1 VTDAKPVYPD
11 ISDILAR
18 KAQGRR
24 DINAKLFVEKIL
36 IVEAL
41 RERIAP
47 FKRLRDARKATNQ
60 EIGSL

>member
-1 VTDAKPVYPD
+1 MDVKPVYPD

-41 RERIAP
+41 RERMAP
-47 FKRLRDARKATNQ
+47 FKRLRETRKTLDQ
-60 EIGSL
+60 KVGSQ